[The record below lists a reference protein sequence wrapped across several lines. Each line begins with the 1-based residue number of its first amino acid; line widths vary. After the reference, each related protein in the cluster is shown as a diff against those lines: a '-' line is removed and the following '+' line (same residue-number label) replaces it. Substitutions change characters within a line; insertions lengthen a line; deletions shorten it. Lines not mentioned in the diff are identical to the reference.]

1 MPDISRC
8 CENFNTVP
16 SKHTLP
22 LFKRREAAG
31 QRCLLKDVTFQ
42 GDTGTSALFFSPHH
56 KAEDEKRNGFIFLM
70 KYNYPSYAEGRN
82 RPFNLW
88 GARGG
93 PMNGNGARRTGME
106 EGSVR
111 VAVSL

>member
-1 MPDISRC
+1 MKS
-8 CENFNTVP
+8 EMV
-16 SKHTLP
+16 
-22 LFKRREAAG
+22 
-31 QRCLLKDVTFQ
+31 
-42 GDTGTSALFFSPHH
+42 LFF
-56 KAEDEKRNGFIFLM
+56 G
-70 KYNYPSYAEGRN
+70 NYPSYAEGRN